1 MERAKKFQ
9 LKADPD
15 IMSEEVIDNT
25 LAKLK
30 ILLEDNGIDV
40 TNFAI
45 TTFKHITNQLG
56 KKNNLYFHGP
66 PSTGKTM
73 IMESLCDVNFN
84 VSRLTGLTP
93 NSQFNFASVYNTNA
107 CFMDECKLT
116 DNQFEQWK
124 LLAGGSKMD
133 TDIKYKDRLMVV
145 DCRLYTASNH
155 QLGLYVQ
162 TEGAAKAIA
171 ERTTQFDFF
180 KPDEAVDLPLCING
194 EMLMF
199 KMELVREAV
208 EKAPTLLGEKRS
220 RRHAKKRQVKAET
233 TLKQSWS
240 SDEFYQVISDGDGIE
255 LTVRVAKNR
264 IPPKNE
270 KQLNMPVSNNNTT
283 TSSPTTT
290 TTTRMMPSA
299 AAAKE
304 TVITSTTTKKPNLLS
319 EDCLQY
325 KYMIEQMERSGSE
338 SSIKLLEDSCAV
350 SGQ

>member
-1 MERAKKFQ
+1 
-9 LKADPD
+9 
-15 IMSEEVIDNT
+15 
-25 LAKLK
+25 
-30 ILLEDNGIDV
+30 
-40 TNFAI
+40 
-45 TTFKHITNQLG
+45 
-56 KKNNLYFHGP
+56 
-66 PSTGKTM
+66 
-73 IMESLCDVNFN
+73 
-84 VSRLTGLTP
+84 
-93 NSQFNFASVYNTNA
+93 
-107 CFMDECKLT
+107 
-116 DNQFEQWK
+116 
-124 LLAGGSKMD
+124 
-133 TDIKYKDRLMVV
+133 
-145 DCRLYTASNH
+145 
-155 QLGLYVQ
+155 
-162 TEGAAKAIA
+162 
-171 ERTTQFDFF
+171 
-180 KPDEAVDLPLCING
+180 
-194 EMLMF
+194 MLMF

-325 KYMIEQMERSGSE
+325 KYMIEQMERWGRE
-338 SSIKLLEDSCAV
+338 ELRQIEYAPDSDIFCKNRLPASTSRPMKPKGVAPRAV
-350 SGQ
+350 SSCWKTRAP